1 MKLACG
7 IIFNHTMTHIHTTDH
22 VGRLEMNQAF
32 TLDIP
37 DPIYN
42 EKLSIT
48 PDPDP
53 NPVPY
58 FTWKESF
65 DLRGF
70 SDGDSWKKA
79 IYEGAGTC
87 LLVWLTGLATFS
99 LVPTVS

>member
-1 MKLACG
+1 MA
-7 IIFNHTMTHIHTTDH
+7 HIHITDR
-22 VGRLEMNQAF
+22 VGCPDANQAF
-32 TLDIP
+32 ALDLP
-37 DPIYN
+37 DQKYD

-53 NPVPY
+53 VLY

-70 SDGDSWKKA
+70 SDGDLWKKA
-79 IYEGAGTC
+79 IYEGFGTS